1 VVVSCRAAGT
11 KSCRCGFCADLSRC
25 PCYQP
30 VCMTNG
36 DKGLSLTGRCQLLPC
51 PTFESECCVLTGWKE
66 PLVQREDQAAPEP
79 SCVPK
84 EPVPPSPGLLLSGR
98 DTGPYLDWE
107 GTLAGEEKLDAML
120 SPSYRMPRDT
130 ETSCALRGQGEALR
144 LSAGSHILVPS
155 YLLWKN
161 SGSPEEGLGTRWP
174 TLPPPPK
181 GRECPPPCP
190 ASPKC
195 SCPSYK
201 PSFPFLSSRVPATQ
215 RPGPGGFL

>member
-1 VVVSCRAAGT
+1 MIVSCGEAGA
-11 KSCRCGFCADLSRC
+11 KSCRCGFCKDLSWC

-36 DKGLSLTGRCQLLPC
+36 DKGLALTGRCQPLPC

-66 PLVQREDQAAPEP
+66 TVVHREDQAAPEP
-79 SCVPK
+79 SCLPK
-84 EPVPPSPGLLLSGR
+84 EPVPPIPGLLLSGR

-107 GTLAGEEKLDAML
+107 GTLAGEEKPDATL
-120 SPSYRMPRDT
+120 SPSYRMSRDT

-144 LSAGSHILVPS
+144 LSAGSHILSPS

-161 SGSPEEGLGTRWP
+161 SGSPEEGLSTQWP
-174 TLPPPPK
+174 TLPHPPK
-181 GRECPPPCP
+181 GRDPPAPVQLSFP
-190 ASPKC
+190 RAV
-195 SCPSYK
+195 
-201 PSFPFLSSRVPATQ
+201 PSFSLSRVPATQ